1 MSEPLLKVE
10 DLYKHYPI
18 RRQNTLTKY
27 DQVKA
32 VDGIS
37 FTVDEGETLGLVG
50 ESGCGKSTTRKLVL
64 NLEPA
69 TRGNVFFRGEDI
81 FSMKKKDLV
90 QFRKKAQVIYQDP
103 YSSLNPTWKIGS
115 IIAEAY
121 NVHHIGTVK
130 ERREKVLAL
139 MDRVGL
145 RKEYYDRYPHE
156 FSGGQRQRSGIARS
170 LALNPGFVVA
180 DEPVSALDVSIQAQV
195 LNLLKELQEEFG
207 LTYLFISHDLSVVK
221 HLCDRIAVMYLGKI
235 VEIAPTEQLFART
248 SHPYTQM
255 LLKAIPFPDPDRRL
269 ELTALEGEVPSP
281 INPPSGCRF
290 HTRCP
295 YVMEKC
301 KQDIPQMIKIDPGHE
316 VACYLYE

>member
-81 FSMKKKDLV
+81 FSMKKKELV
-90 QFRKKAQVIYQDP
+90 QFRKQAQVIYQDP

-121 NVHHIGTVK
+121 NVHRIGTVK
-130 ERREKVLAL
+130 ERREKALAL

-156 FSGGQRQRSGIARS
+156 FSGGQRQRIGIARS

-235 VEIAPTEQLFART
+235 VEIAPTEQLFSRT

-269 ELTALEGEVPSP
+269 ELSALEGEVPSP
-281 INPPSGCRF
+281 INPPLGCRF

-295 YVMEKC
+295 HVMEKC
-301 KQDIPQMIKIDPGHE
+301 KQDIPQMVKIDSGHE

>member
-37 FTVDEGETLGLVG
+37 FSVDEGETLGLVG

-69 TRGNVFFRGEDI
+69 TRGNVFFRGDDI
-81 FSMKKKDLV
+81 FSMKKKELV
-90 QFRKKAQVIYQDP
+90 QFRKQAQVIYQDP
-103 YSSLNPTWKIGS
+103 YSSLNPTWKVGS

-121 NVHHIGTVK
+121 NVHHIGTAK
-130 ERREKVLAL
+130 ERREKVVAL

-156 FSGGQRQRSGIARS
+156 FSGGQRQRIGIARS

-235 VEIAPTEQLFART
+235 VEIAPTDQLFART

-269 ELTALEGEVPSP
+269 ELSALEGEVPSP

-295 YVMEKC
+295 HVMEKC
-301 KQDIPQMIKIDPGHE
+301 KQDIPQMVKIESGHE